1 MPKTT
6 VAPLTPERWPDLVAL
21 FGERG
26 ACGGC
31 WCMWPHQ
38 TNREFEARKG
48 TANRRAQQRRVRAGR
63 IPGVLAYR
71 GGEAVGWCAI
81 EPRRD
86 YTRLERSR
94 ILAPVDDAEVW
105 SILCLFVRKD
115 RRRTGVTRALVE
127 GAVAHARTHGARIVE
142 AYPVDPRRPDVPD
155 VFAYHGFLSTFT
167 KLRFREVA
175 RRSPTRPIVRRRLRP
190 RRRTG

>member
-6 VAPLTPERWPDLVAL
+6 IAPLTPERWPDLVAL

-31 WCMWPHQ
+31 WCMWPHR

-48 TANRRAQQRRVRAGR
+48 AANRRTLQRRVRAGKV
-63 IPGVLAYR
+63 PGVLAYR
-71 GGEAVGWCAI
+71 DGEAVGWCAV

-86 YTRLERSR
+86 YARLERSR
-94 ILAPVDDAEVW
+94 ILAPVDDADVW

-115 RRRTGVTRALVE
+115 RRRAGVTRALVD
-127 GAVAHARTHGARIVE
+127 GAVAHARAHGARIVE
-142 AYPVDPRRPDVPD
+142 AYPIDPRRPDVPD
-155 VFAYHGFLSTFT
+155 VFAFHGLLSTFT
-167 KLRFREVA
+167 KLHFREVA
-175 RRSPTRPIVRRRLRP
+175 RRSPTRPIVRRQLRP
-190 RRRTG
+190 VRRSG